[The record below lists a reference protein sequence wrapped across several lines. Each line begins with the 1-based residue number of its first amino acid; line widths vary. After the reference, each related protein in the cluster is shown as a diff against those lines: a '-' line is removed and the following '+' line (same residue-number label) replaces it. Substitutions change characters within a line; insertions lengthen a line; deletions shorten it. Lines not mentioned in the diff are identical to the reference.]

1 MAVFLA
7 AGAAALAG
15 TYLLAAP
22 PANNDENAAIPDNHT
37 PTKYGQGIWKPENT
51 GVFLG
56 HGVSEAVVSNAD
68 PDVLKGGP
76 DKTGD
81 SKADPKTIEK
91 RFNALHRRNEVAQ
104 QTSTSQLFN
113 PYFLQRYN
121 NTGNQSPLIM
131 AHLSNQGSVTP
142 YETVLDKSPFVLKG
156 FQPIR
161 ERNELTDYGPTVTR
175 HEHPAVK
182 RDDYPSAV
190 QKPPVRPASKGP
202 IVATFGGIRKKRA
215 KDLVTVNR
223 KLIVPS

>member
-15 TYLLAAP
+15 TYMLAAP
-22 PANNDENAAIPDNHT
+22 PAKNEESAAIPENHS
-37 PTKYGQGIWKPENT
+37 PTNYGQGIWKPENT
-51 GVFLG
+51 GVFMG

-68 PDVLKGGP
+68 PEVLKGGA

-81 SKADPKTIEK
+81 SKAEPKTVAK
-91 RFNALHRRNEVAQ
+91 RFNDLHRRNEVAQ
-104 QTSTSQLFN
+104 QSSTTQLFN
-113 PYFLQRYN
+113 PYFLQKYN

-131 AHLSNQGSVTP
+131 AHLTNEGSMVP
-142 YETVLDKSPFVLKG
+142 YSTVLDNSPYNLRG

-161 ERNELTDYGPTVTR
+161 ERSELTDYGPTVTR

-190 QKPPVRPASKGP
+190 RKPPVRSTSKGP
-202 IVATFGGIRKKRA
+202 VIATFGGIGKKRA
-215 KDLVTVNR
+215 KDLQTRNR
-223 KLIVPS
+223 KLIVPT

>member
-15 TYLLAAP
+15 TFMLAAP
-22 PANNDENAAIPDNHT
+22 PAINKESAAIPDNHS
-37 PTKYGQGIWKPENT
+37 PTAYGQGIWKPENT
-51 GVFLG
+51 GVFMG

-68 PDVLKGGP
+68 ADVLKGGP

-81 SKADPKTIEK
+81 SRADATTIAK
-91 RFNALHRRNEVAQ
+91 RLNDLHRRNEVSQ

-113 PYFLQRYN
+113 PYFLQKYN

-131 AHLSNQGSVTP
+131 AHLTNEGSMVP
-142 YETVLDKSPFVLKG
+142 YSTVLDSSPYNLKG

-190 QKPPVRPASKGP
+190 RKPPVRPTTKGP
-202 IVATFGGIRKKRA
+202 IIATFGGIRKKKA
-215 KDLVTVNR
+215 KDLHTRDR